1 MTKLTGTNPDQVPT
15 NADLGDMAYKDGENL
30 QAGPLTITDGKVGIN
45 TSSPSALLHLESAG
59 PSIKLVDS
67 DNNPDYE
74 IKNGNGSFRIID
86 TTAGSDRINISS
98 AGNVGIGT
106 NSPSQKLHVEGAG
119 NQFILLN
126 NSTTNDGFYFKAGAG
141 ASSIQTNA
149 GSHVMNFFTG
159 GTERMRIDSSGNLKL
174 TGLSNGT
181 LNFAGGNTSGGSKI
195 QAFNDVGNANGY
207 LAIEGYSKEYMRID
221 SSGDVMVGKTSSDN
235 TTQGIKLDGSGYASF
250 TIPNDYPI
258 IANRLSSD
266 GDIAVFRKDGAT
278 VGSIGSRSGIVLT
291 VGSSSYTGLDFGS
304 PSISPMNAG
313 SRADNTVGLGSSSHR
328 FKDLYLSGGVVE
340 TTTTVTYASSIALT
354 YNNGSIQTV
363 TLTGNVTFTDSLAD
377 GEAVVLM
384 LNGGASHTVT
394 WTAVDKW
401 VTSGGNVA
409 PTLTANDTIV
419 LWKIGT
425 TVYAAYAGSYT

>member
-1 MTKLTGTNPDQVPT
+1 LRENGMGLFTRSSANPMQVRRLTNNG
-15 NADLGDMAYKDGENL
+15 DLIDFYKD
-30 QAGPLTITDGKVGIN
+30 TGKVGSIGSEGGDALYIQSGT
-45 TSSPSALLHLESAG
+45 TSGTGLLFTS
-59 PSIKLVDS
+59 
-67 DNNPDYE
+67 
-74 IKNGNGSFRIID
+74 NGTAIRPARNGVTVHD
-86 TTAGSDRINISS
+86 TLDLGSDTRSFKDLYLSGVANV
-98 AGNVGIGT
+98 AGVQT
-106 NSPSQKLHVEGAG
+106 NQ
-119 NQFILLN
+119 
-126 NSTTNDGFYFKAGAG
+126 STTGFGY
-141 ASSIQTNA
+141 
-149 GSHVMNFFTG
+149 VNFGDTDDSNIGQIGYDHTANYMRFQVNNQ
-159 GTERMRIDSSGNLKL
+159 ERMRIDSSGNLKL

-266 GDIAVFRKDGAT
+266 GDIAVFRKDGT
-278 VGSIGSRSGIVLT
+278 NVGSIGASPTSTG
-291 VGSSSYTGLDFGS
+291 GSYMYLGNGD
-304 PSISPMNAG
+304 
-313 SRADNTVGLGSSSHR
+313 VGLAFRGYSDYILPWNPSTNSTRDAAINIGDSAYR

-340 TTTTVTYASSIALT
+340 TTTTVSYASSIALS
-354 YNNGSIQTV
+354 YDNGSIQTV